1 MNNFKILIHKKKSI
15 STNWGGDIIT
25 KRGSIYKRRGSF
37 INSIYCVDKSVKI
50 DLNFDDSLLSKMKKK
65 SISPQP
71 QNSSGNSS
79 NVKEVTDSTTKTTTT
94 SNNKAYKEKQNFWQ
108 KEIDTKEPSNE
119 LISQGLEY
127 CYQKQFDQAIYTF
140 NKLIES
146 NPNCSEAYNYKGY
159 IFKIINSFILFIIIL
174 KLKLESF
181 TLI

>member
-1 MNNFKILIHKKKSI
+1 
-15 STNWGGDIIT
+15 
-25 KRGSIYKRRGSF
+25 
-37 INSIYCVDKSVKI
+37 
-50 DLNFDDSLLSKMKKK
+50 MKKK

-79 NVKEVTDSTTKTTTT
+79 NVKEVTDSTTKATTTTT
-94 SNNKAYKEKQNFWQ
+94 SYNKAYKEKQNFWQ
-108 KEIDTKEPSNE
+108 KEIETKEPSNE

-159 IFKIINSFILFIIIL
+159 IFKTINSFI
-174 KLKLESF
+174 
-181 TLI
+181 